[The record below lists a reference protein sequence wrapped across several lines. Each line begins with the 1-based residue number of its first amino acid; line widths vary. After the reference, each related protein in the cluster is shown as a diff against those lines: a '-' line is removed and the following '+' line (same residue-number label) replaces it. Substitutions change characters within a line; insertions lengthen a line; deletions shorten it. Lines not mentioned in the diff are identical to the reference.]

1 MLNAELNFSA
11 ILPSFPYILTG
22 VIITL
27 KFTVISA
34 LCGLPLGVALA
45 LMKIGAIRPL
55 RAFSNAYTSIFRGTP
70 LLVQLMLIFNAVPH
84 FTGYNITAFEAG
96 VITFSLNS
104 AAYASE
110 VIRGGIQS
118 IDIGQWEAGHALG
131 LSRFQTFY
139 HVIMPLAVR
148 SIFPNLVNEFTTLL
162 KESALVGIIGEA
174 DLLYRAKVVAAEKF
188 MYFEPFILAA
198 AIYYAM
204 VMIISFFA
212 KRLEKSL
219 SYA

>member
-1 MLNAELNFSA
+1 MLSSGLDFGAM
-11 ILPSFPYILTG
+11 IPSLPYILGG
-22 VIITL
+22 VVITL
-27 KFTVISA
+27 KFTLISIS
-34 LCGLPLGVALA
+34 CGLPLAVLLA
-45 LMKIGAIRPL
+45 VLKIGTIRPL
-55 RAFSNAYTSIFRGTP
+55 RIFANAYTSVFRGTP
-70 LLVQLMLIFNAVPH
+70 LLVQLALIFNAIPH
-84 FTGYNITAFEAG
+84 VTGYNITAFEAG

-139 HVIMPLAVR
+139 HVIMPLAIR
-148 SIFPNLVNEFTTLL
+148 TILPNLVNEFINLL
-162 KESALVGIIGEA
+162 KESALVSTIGEA
-174 DLLYRAKVVAAEKF
+174 DLLRRTQIVAADKF
-188 MYFEPFILAA
+188 LYFEPFIIAA
-198 AIYYAM
+198 VIYYVM
-204 VMIISFFA
+204 VLVIAFFA

>member
-1 MLNAELNFSA
+1 MLSSGLDFGAM
-11 ILPSFPYILTG
+11 IPSLPYILGG
-22 VIITL
+22 VIVTL
-27 KFTVISA
+27 KFTLISIS
-34 LCGLPLGVALA
+34 CGLPLAVLLA
-45 LMKIGAIRPL
+45 VLKIGTIRPL
-55 RAFSNAYTSIFRGTP
+55 RIFANAYTSVFRGTP
-70 LLVQLMLIFNAVPH
+70 LLVQLALIFNAIPH

-139 HVIMPLAVR
+139 HVIMPLAIR
-148 SIFPNLVNEFTTLL
+148 TILPNLVNEFINLL
-162 KESALVGIIGEA
+162 KESALVSTIGEA
-174 DLLYRAKVVAAEKF
+174 DLLRRTQIVAADKYL
-188 MYFEPFILAA
+188 YFEPFLIAA
-198 AIYYAM
+198 AIYYIM
-204 VMIISFFA
+204 VLIIAFFA